1 MLLGEDQRSFVMQT
15 LTVGGRERGGDR
27 RRRGRWATGYK
38 VPLLALSLLCWRSP
52 QHTGEI
58 MRNMLPKMM
67 AALMCMLSAYADV
80 MPVQDFDLEKV

>member
-1 MLLGEDQRSFVMQT
+1 MQT

-27 RRRGRWATGYK
+27 RRRGRWGTGYK
-38 VPLLALSLLCWRSP
+38 VPPLALSLLCWRSP

-58 MRNMLPKMM
+58 MRNTLLRMM
-67 AALMCMLSAYADV
+67 AALVCVLSAYADV